1 MNSLRL
7 FRGLAYFNLVAGIF
21 MASSVVIVGV
31 GFLATNPG
39 KTNGILGIG
48 LALITL
54 LGCISFVV
62 LKTVR
67 TYFKCPDLVSALGLA
82 RNSAVILWFVFF
94 RLFEKTAVKEFSDPL
109 FSLVALLVSYSAYRF
124 LLKPAALAVFPATAD
139 LSSNETL

>member
-7 FRGLAYFNLVAGIF
+7 FRVLAYSNLVAGIL

-31 GFLATNPG
+31 GLMVTNSE

-48 LALITL
+48 LALLTL
-54 LGCISFVV
+54 LGCISFIV

-67 TYFKCPDLVSALGLA
+67 TYFKRPDLVSALGLA
-82 RNSAVILWFVFF
+82 RDAAVILWLVFF
-94 RLFEKTAVKEFSDPL
+94 RLFEKTAVQEFSDPL
-109 FSLVALLVSYSAYRF
+109 FSLVALLVSYAAYRF

-139 LSSNETL
+139 LRSNGAG